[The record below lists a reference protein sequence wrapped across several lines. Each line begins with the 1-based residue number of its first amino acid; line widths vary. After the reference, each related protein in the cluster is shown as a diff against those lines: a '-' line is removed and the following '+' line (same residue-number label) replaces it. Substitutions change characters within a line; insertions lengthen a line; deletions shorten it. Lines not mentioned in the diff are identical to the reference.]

1 MHSEDIE
8 YAAGDLPLRGY
19 FASPS
24 PSEQYP
30 CVLVVHE
37 WWGCNDYVKTRVDM
51 LAAEGFA
58 AMAID
63 LYGSGKT
70 AADGEE
76 AASLMNTLLETP
88 NGVLDRFNAALE
100 WAKARPDVNTSN
112 ISAIGYCLGG
122 AVVLNM
128 ARAGLDLK
136 LVASFHGNL
145 ATQHPASEGKIKAR
159 LAVFHGNDDVMIPT
173 EQVAAFKAE
182 MEAANADYL
191 FVGYDGAMHGFTNPL
206 ATERGQKNN
215 LPLAYNE
222 QADKDS
228 WSQLIKQLGDSEHYR
243 KE

>member
-1 MHSEDIE
+1 MHSENIE
-8 YAAGDLPLRGY
+8 YASGDLTLKGY
-19 FASPS
+19 FAR
-24 PSEQYP
+24 PSEPGPYP

-37 WWGCNDYVKTRVDM
+37 WWGCNDYVKTRVNM
-51 LAAEGFA
+51 LVEEGFA

-63 LYGSGKT
+63 LYGNGET

-76 AASLMNTLLETP
+76 AASLMNALLQTP

-100 WAKARPDVNTSN
+100 WAKARPDIDTSN

-128 ARAGLDLK
+128 ARAGLDLN

-145 ATQHPASEGKIKAR
+145 ATQHPATAGNIKAKIC
-159 LAVFHGNDDVMIPT
+159 VFHGNDDVMIPA

-182 MEAANADYL
+182 MEAAKADYL

-222 QADKDS
+222 AADGDS
-228 WSQLIKQLGDSEHYR
+228 WNQLLAQLQL
-243 KE
+243 